1 MSKELTSIAGN
12 LFKIAAKAARDEEP
26 FIEELAR
33 ETHRLCEI
41 IQRIEQETKADA
53 SSKGAA
59 NLGVR

>member
-12 LFKIAAKAARDEEP
+12 LSKIAAKAARDEEP

-41 IQRIEQETKADA
+41 VQRIA
-53 SSKGAA
+53 SAEEIGTA
-59 NLGVR
+59 RPR